1 MICALSRHVA
11 KRPFLAVLPMLAL
24 LQGYVSALPE
34 GIRKGAVRGWSDCY
48 FLSNGRVTAT
58 ICPQVGGRI
67 LQYQLGDDTVV
78 AEQRQY
84 DGKTLATHGKCF
96 HPGGYQLDVLP
107 YLDRKTPGYDD
118 QRVGPWDVEVIGPH
132 SLRLSSS
139 RTSPLGFHLT
149 KTLSMD
155 RETGALTVAQTITN
169 HSQKV
174 VTFGLWDRTWT
185 SGARY
190 VFFPVRTERR
200 FKAGWDFTAN
210 SKRWRDIPKIM
221 DSGQYSL
228 HEGLFVIDGKRS
240 IHNAQI
246 VAECD
251 AGWMAWVKEDL
262 LYVKRFPFDP
272 DATYGFDGG
281 ANVSVFT
288 GGIKLPIVEIEPSGP
303 VQAIPPGES
312 RTFRVVWELRRLGQ
326 SVRQVR
332 DLVRLAEHIATPS
345 PTE

>member
-1 MICALSRHVA
+1 MKNRDRLIAPAPSL
-11 KRPFLAVLPMLAL
+11 LAALAL
-24 LQGYVSALPE
+24 LQGYASALPD
-34 GIRKGAVRGWSDCY
+34 GIGKGTARGWGDCY

-67 LQYQLGDDTVV
+67 LQYQLGDDRVL

-84 DGKTLATHGKCF
+84 DGKTLATHGKYF

-118 QRVGPWDVEVIGPH
+118 QRAGPWDVEVTGPYE
-132 SLRLSSS
+132 LRLSSS
-139 RTSPLGFHLT
+139 RTNPMGFHLT

-155 RETGALTVAQTITN
+155 PETGALRVAQTITN
-169 HSQKV
+169 HSKKA

-190 VFFPVRTERR
+190 VFFPVRTGRR
-200 FKAGWDFTAN
+200 FKAGWDFTEN
-210 SKRWRDIPKIM
+210 SKRWRDIPMIM
-221 DSGQYSL
+221 ASGQYSL
-228 HEGLFVIDGKRS
+228 HEGLFVVDGKRS

-251 AGWMAWVKEDL
+251 AGWMAWAKNDL
-262 LYVKRFPFDP
+262 LYVKRFPFHP
-272 DATYGFDGG
+272 EATYGFDGG

-288 GGIKLPIVEIEPSGP
+288 GGVKLPVIEIEPTGP

-312 RTFRVVWELRRLGQ
+312 RTLRVVWELRRLEQ
-326 SVRQVR
+326 PVRHVH
-332 DLVRLAEHIATPS
+332 DLVRLAGQMATP
-345 PTE
+345 